1 MVKNNKFFSD
11 PVYIF
16 WTGGYDS
23 TFRLCQL
30 LLIEKVK
37 VQPIYIS
44 DPYLDNKKTSKT
56 RRKNHNQEYDS
67 MDKIKIKLNKDYPET
82 KNLLLPTIDID
93 NIKIDNEISETM
105 KQLKKR
111 KYVRREVCQ
120 YGGMAQVTKDLDQY
134 VELCAEI
141 GGYFHKRVHKKL
153 KCYGKECNYKDCL
166 VKDTKALDKEDQC
179 LKAFN
184 KLVLP
189 LIAYTKKDMYD
200 IALHNGFN
208 HILDMTWSCW
218 YPKNNKACGRC
229 IMCRDRKKMTENAI
243 EHFSNIDSS
252 GNYVVNNKKNNN
264 VRICLFIVLFLLII
278 VLLNLK
284 KY

>member
-11 PVYIF
+11 PVYLF

-23 TFRLCQL
+23 TFRLCEL
-30 LLIEKVK
+30 LLLEKVK

-67 MDKIKIKLNKDYPET
+67 MNKIKLKLNNDYPET
-82 KNLLLPTIDID
+82 KQLLLPTIDI
-93 NIKIDNEISETM
+93 NNVEIDEEISSNM
-105 KQLKKR
+105 KELKKR

-120 YGGMAQVTKDLDQY
+120 YGGMAQVTKDMNKY
-134 VELCAEI
+134 IELCAEI
-141 GGYFHKRVHKKL
+141 GGFFHKRVHKKL
-153 KCYGKECNYKDCL
+153 KCYGKECKYKNCL
-166 VKDTKALDKEDQC
+166 VKDINYLDKEDHC
-179 LKAFN
+179 LKIFN

-200 IALHNGFN
+200 IALQNGFN

-218 YPKNNKACGRC
+218 YPRKNKPCGRC
-229 IMCRDRKKMTENAI
+229 IMCRDRKKIRADFV
-243 EHFSNIDSS
+243 EHFNDFSSNNI
-252 GNYVVNNKKNNN
+252 VKNKKNNN
-264 VRICLFIVLFLLII
+264 VRICFLIFVFLLII